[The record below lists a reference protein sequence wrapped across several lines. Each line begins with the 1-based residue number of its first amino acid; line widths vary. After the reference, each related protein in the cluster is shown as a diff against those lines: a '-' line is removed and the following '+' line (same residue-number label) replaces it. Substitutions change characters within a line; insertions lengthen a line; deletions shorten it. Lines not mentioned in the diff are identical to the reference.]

1 LSTDPVRLRVSYKTP
16 ESLLGEFTRSV
27 GKGGVAIESRK
38 SLPVGT
44 RFVFEL
50 SAKGVKAPL
59 EVVGVVTECR
69 AVSKGKYLVTIRYNP
84 ATDRKGLDEVLQRIS
99 ESHKYEKVR
108 KFPRLPINVPATEE
122 QPYSAAYVIRDISL
136 GGLGVE
142 VAAEKLPLSV
152 RVGEPF
158 FCEIQLQGGALAL
171 HGEVVWT
178 FSPPVERAKLASPC
192 FGVKFGRL
200 RTTTRD
206 RLQRILELRGLPPP
220 PWRARLSFGLD
231 AVSRMP

>member
-1 LSTDPVRLRVSYKTP
+1 LSAEPVRLRVSYKTP

-38 SLPVGT
+38 GLAVGT

-50 SAKGVKAPL
+50 SAKGVKEKL
-59 EVVGVVTECR
+59 EVLGEVTQCQQ
-69 AVSKGKYLVTIRYNP
+69 VSKGKYLLSIRYDS
-84 ATDRKGLDEVLQRIS
+84 ATDRRGLDEVLKRIS
-99 ESHKYEKVR
+99 DSHQFEKVR
-108 KFPRLPINVPATEE
+108 KHPRLPLNVRATEE
-122 QPYSAAYVIRDISL
+122 QPYSASYVIRDISL

-142 VAAEKLPLSV
+142 VEAEKLPLQI

-158 FCEIQLQGGALAL
+158 FCEILLSNGSLAL
-171 HGEVVWT
+171 HGEVAWV
-178 FSPPVERAKLASPC
+178 FAPPAERAKLASPS

-200 RTTTRD
+200 RAGTRE

-220 PWRARLSFGLD
+220 PWKARVSFGLD
-231 AVSRMP
+231 AVTRMP